1 MISEKIGI
9 LWKRN
14 TKNKLWR
21 FKLGLS
27 LIISNIFFFLLF
39 SNSKSKAENIK
50 VTAPGQVEIQLEAQ
64 LLTPFQTGK
73 KILIVNR
80 SKRKKIEGLL
90 ISQQLEDI
98 NKLIV
103 LVSEKEANTL
113 FHYSDWEILPYMKY
127 LSFASNI
134 KGYQH
139 EIRY

>member
-90 ISQQLEDI
+90 ISQQLEDT